1 MKFKKFAN
9 GWSFHLGKADSACE
23 IAFRWFNGKG
33 LRLIIHCRRNWL
45 IRLTGFNQWVWG
57 I

>member
-23 IAFRWFNGKG
+23 VAFRWFNGKG
-33 LRLIIHCRRNWL
+33 LRLIVHCRKNWL